1 MKSVVSFFKSEIG
14 RIALGFAVFISA
26 FILEKLEFL
35 KAALVLYI
43 IALFVSGIAVFF
55 DAVRGILRRDF
66 LDEKFLMSIAS
77 IGAMIVGE
85 WSEGV
90 AVMLF
95 FLVGEFFEHK
105 AVARSRK
112 SIKSLMA
119 ICPDTANVLINGEE
133 FETDAEDVEVG
144 SLIVIRAGER
154 VPLDAIV
161 VDGSSDIDTSALT
174 GEAIPRTVRV
184 GDEIKSGV
192 VLLNGVLTAKTVRA
206 AEDSAAARI
215 LALVEEAN
223 ERKARE
229 ETFITKFSRVYTPV
243 VIALALALAIVP
255 PIFDLTN
262 WGDAIYRALIFVV
275 ISCPCALVISVPMA
289 FFGGIGCAAANGI
302 LFKGGNTFSPL
313 SRVKTFVFDKT
324 GTLTTGKIS
333 VSVKEAY
340 KLSKE
345 ELLSLAATAEYASNH
360 PISVAIK
367 KAAKSF
373 EKPEFAEDIAGKGVR
388 AIYQGIELLVGNE
401 ALMRFFDV
409 NLESKESGIYV
420 AKDKRLVGIIS
431 VEDDVKSEA
440 EEALTSLRALGAEK
454 QIMLSGDKRENAER
468 VANALKLDEC
478 HSSLLPEEKYKIIEE
493 LSENTDRTL
502 AYVGDGINDAPALA
516 AADVGIAMGSL
527 GSDSAIA
534 SADVVLVSDNLLKLP
549 ESIKIARK
557 TLRIAKEN
565 IAFALGV
572 KFLIMALGA
581 FGIANMWL
589 AVFAD
594 VGVAVIAILN
604 SMRTLGLKSNTGYA

>member
-1 MKSVVSFFKSEIG
+1 MKKAVLFFKSELG

-26 FILEKLEFL
+26 LIFEKLEFF

-43 IALFVSGIAVFF
+43 IALLVSGIAVFF
-55 DAVRGILRRDF
+55 DAVRGIIRRDF

-105 AVARSRK
+105 AVSRSRK

-119 ICPDTANVLINGEE
+119 ICPDTANVLVDGEE
-133 FETDAEDVEVG
+133 CETDAEDVEVG

-161 VDGSSDIDTSALT
+161 IEGASDIDTSALT
-174 GEAIPRTVRV
+174 GESIPRTVRI

-223 ERKARE
+223 ERKSRE

-243 VIALALALAIVP
+243 VIALAILFAVIP
-255 PIFDLTN
+255 PIFDLTS

-313 SRVKTFVFDKT
+313 SRVKIFAFDKT

-333 VSVKEAY
+333 VSVKDAY
-340 KLSKE
+340 SVSKE

-373 EKPEFAEDIAGKGVR
+373 EKPKFAEDIAGKGVR
-388 AIYQGIELLVGNE
+388 AVYQGVELLVGNE
-401 ALMRFFDV
+401 ALMGFFGV

-420 AKDKRLVGIIS
+420 AKDRKLIGII
-431 VEDDVKSEA
+431 ELKDEIKSEA
-440 EEALTSLRALGAEK
+440 EEAVKALHSIGAEK
-454 QIMLSGDKRENAER
+454 LIMLSGDKRENAEK
-468 VANALKLDEC
+468 VANALNLDEC
-478 HSSLLPEEKYKIIEE
+478 HAALLPEEKYKSVEL
-493 LSENTDRTL
+493 LSENGRVTV
-502 AYVGDGINDAPALA
+502 AYVGDGINDSPSLA
-516 AADVGIAMGSL
+516 RADVGIAMGSL

-534 SADVVLVSDNLLKLP
+534 SADVVLASDNLLKLS
-549 ESIKIARK
+549 ESVKIARK
-557 TLRIAKEN
+557 TVRIAKEN

-572 KFLIMALGA
+572 KFLIMVLGA

-604 SMRTLGLKSNTGYA
+604 SMRTQSFKK

>member
-1 MKSVVSFFKSEIG
+1 MKKAVLFFKSELG

-26 FILEKLEFL
+26 LIFEKLEFF

-43 IALFVSGIAVFF
+43 IALLVSGIAVFF
-55 DAVRGILRRDF
+55 DAVRGIIRRDF

-105 AVARSRK
+105 AVSRSRK

-119 ICPDTANVLINGEE
+119 ICPDTANVLVDGEE
-133 FETDAEDVEVG
+133 CETDAEDVEVG

-161 VDGSSDIDTSALT
+161 IEGASDIDTSALT
-174 GEAIPRTVRV
+174 GESIPRTVRI

-223 ERKARE
+223 ERKSRE

-243 VIALALALAIVP
+243 VIALAILFAVIP
-255 PIFDLTN
+255 PIFDLTS

-313 SRVKTFVFDKT
+313 SRVKIFAFDKT

-333 VSVKEAY
+333 VSVKDAY
-340 KLSKE
+340 SVSKE

-373 EKPEFAEDIAGKGVR
+373 EKPKFAEDIAGKGVR
-388 AIYQGIELLVGNE
+388 AVYQGVELLVGNE
-401 ALMRFFDV
+401 ALMGFFGV

-420 AKDKRLVGIIS
+420 AKDRKLIGII
-431 VEDDVKSEA
+431 ELKDEIKSEA
-440 EEALTSLRALGAEK
+440 EEAVKALHSIGAEK
-454 QIMLSGDKRENAER
+454 LIMLSGDKRENAEK
-468 VANALKLDEC
+468 VANALNLDEC
-478 HSSLLPEEKYKIIEE
+478 HAALLPEEKYKSVEL
-493 LSENTDRTL
+493 LSENGRVTV
-502 AYVGDGINDAPALA
+502 AYVGDGINDSPSLA
-516 AADVGIAMGSL
+516 RADVGIAMGSL

-534 SADVVLVSDNLLKLP
+534 SADVVLASDNLLKLS
-549 ESIKIARK
+549 ESVKIARK

-572 KFLIMALGA
+572 KFLIMVLGA

-604 SMRTLGLKSNTGYA
+604 SMRTQSFKK

>member
-1 MKSVVSFFKSEIG
+1 MKKAVLFFKSELG

-26 FILEKLEFL
+26 LIFEKLEFF

-43 IALFVSGIAVFF
+43 IALLVSGIAVFF
-55 DAVRGILRRDF
+55 DAVRGIIRRDF

-105 AVARSRK
+105 AVSRSRK

-119 ICPDTANVLINGEE
+119 ICPDTANVLVDGEE
-133 FETDAEDVEVG
+133 CETDAEDVEVG

-161 VDGSSDIDTSALT
+161 IEGASDIDTSALT
-174 GEAIPRTVRV
+174 GESIPRTVRI

-223 ERKARE
+223 ERKSRE

-243 VIALALALAIVP
+243 VIALAILFAVIP
-255 PIFDLTN
+255 PIFDLTS

-313 SRVKTFVFDKT
+313 SRVKIFAFDKT

-333 VSVKEAY
+333 VSVKDAY
-340 KLSKE
+340 SVSKE

-373 EKPEFAEDIAGKGVR
+373 EKPKFAEDIAGKGVR
-388 AIYQGIELLVGNE
+388 AVYQGVELLVGNE
-401 ALMRFFDV
+401 ALMGFFGV

-420 AKDKRLVGIIS
+420 AKDRKLIGII
-431 VEDDVKSEA
+431 ELKDEIKSEA
-440 EEALTSLRALGAEK
+440 EEAVKALHSIGAEK
-454 QIMLSGDKRENAER
+454 LIMLSGDKRENAEK
-468 VANALKLDEC
+468 VANALNLDEC
-478 HSSLLPEEKYKIIEE
+478 HAALLPEEKYKSVEL
-493 LSENTDRTL
+493 LSENGRVTV
-502 AYVGDGINDAPALA
+502 AYVGDGINDSPSLA
-516 AADVGIAMGSL
+516 RADVGIAMGSL

-534 SADVVLVSDNLLKLP
+534 SADVVVASDNLLKLS
-549 ESIKIARK
+549 ESVKIARK

-572 KFLIMALGA
+572 KFLIMVLGA

-604 SMRTLGLKSNTGYA
+604 SMRTQSFKK